1 MAQIHSCT
9 AYKFCLQ
16 EIILLFNRSPT
27 CIFFHWMSGEQEIIL
42 VKPKN
47 VVLITKWQPAF
58 MFTWLIKPEF
68 RFSFTWI
75 HVGRCSQLYEKLL
88 TFHFIL

>member
-9 AYKFCLQ
+9 AYEFCLQ

-42 VKPKN
+42 VKP
-47 VVLITKWQPAF
+47 
-58 MFTWLIKPEF
+58 
-68 RFSFTWI
+68 
-75 HVGRCSQLYEKLL
+75 
-88 TFHFIL
+88 